1 MAKLAK
7 DEFYHDP
14 AALIEA
20 YASVLNAEIRDLK
33 AAGADVIQI
42 DEPYMQAN
50 PEAAAQYGVDAIN
63 QALDGIDGPT
73 VVHLCFGYAY
83 VVKDKPAGYSFLP
96 QLDQCQADY
105 VSIEAA
111 QPNLDPAILTELPS
125 KNFFMAF
132 SILALMKSKQPTW
145 SPTGCAPR
153 SATLSLIDLL
163 RRPIAG

>member
-1 MAKLAK
+1 
-7 DEFYHDP
+7 
-14 AALIEA
+14 
-20 YASVLNAEIRDLK
+20 
-33 AAGADVIQI
+33 
-42 DEPYMQAN
+42 MQAN
-50 PEAAAQYGVDAIN
+50 PESAAKYGVDAIN

-73 VVHLCFGYAY
+73 VIHCVWLCVCGQRQA
-83 VVKDKPAGYSFLP
+83 AGYSFLP

-125 KNFFMAF
+125 KKFLYGVLNLGTDEIETADMVADR
-132 SILALMKSKQPTW
+132 LP
-145 SPTGCAPR
+145 PR